1 MAGTGKKWFIGC
13 GIGCGLVILMTAGI
27 GTVGYFGVKRFS
39 DRADRIEETFD
50 RMDTEYGHPSEFTPQ
65 MDGRIPSDRMGVFLA
80 VRDGM
85 RPVQQ
90 EVSGLFRTLDGE
102 DNSGWMAKAKAGMKF
117 IPSLLIFIEDRNQI
131 MLDHGMGVGEYQYI
145 YSLAYYGL
153 LGKDPSDG
161 PGFTVASDDDDDQEE
176 NWRWEV
182 TAGTKDDEEETRAK
196 REREVRRFVNRVQ
209 SRVLANQLEA
219 LDAHVGDLDGLDFDT
234 WRAEL
239 AAEAAAMDRE
249 SLRLL
254 WEEGLPAQTRTSL
267 EPYRDRLDATYD
279 DMTSILEMGLVEHD

>member
-13 GIGCGLVILMTAGI
+13 GIGCGLFVLVMAGI
-27 GTVGYFGVKRFS
+27 GTVGYFGVKRFA
-39 DRADRIEETFD
+39 DRTDRIEVTFN
-50 RMDTEYGHPSEFTPQ
+50 RMDAEYGRPSEFTPEI
-65 MDGRIPSDRMGVFLA
+65 DGRIPADRMGVFLA
-80 VRDGM
+80 VRDDIQ
-85 RPVQQ
+85 PVQQ
-90 EVSGLFRTLDGE
+90 EVSGLFRTLDGT
-102 DNSGWMAKAKAGMKF
+102 DGSGWMAKVQAGMKF
-117 IPSLLIFIEDRNQI
+117 IPSLLIFIEERNQI

-145 YSLAYYGL
+145 YALAYYGL

-161 PGFTVASDDDDDQEE
+161 PGFTVASDDDDNEE
-176 NWRWEV
+176 KNWGWNV
-182 TAGTKDDEEETRAK
+182 KVGDGDDGDVREK

-219 LDAHVGDLDGLDFDT
+219 LDEHAGDLDGLDFDI

-254 WEEGLPAQTRTSL
+254 WEEGLPAQTRASL

-279 DMTSILEMGLVEHD
+279 DMTSILEMGLVEHE